1 MMRKRITLLLSA
13 LLLCL
18 SACGSREAAPL
29 AELGPT
35 EDRRLTV
42 YTSHKEEVYG
52 PIVKEFEER
61 TGIWVTVV
69 TGGTNELLERIH
81 SEKDQPRCDVMFGG
95 GVESLMQY
103 ESDFEP
109 YTCSEA
115 ERIKPSL
122 RPQGDTWTPFSSL
135 PVVLI
140 YNTRL
145 VSEDQLTGWSD
156 LLDPR
161 WKGKIAFADPSVSGS
176 GYTAAMTM
184 LFALGGDETAHLEQ
198 FAENLDGKSL
208 EDSGDVVSGVSS
220 GEFSVGITL
229 EETALKRQSQGAR
242 ISIVYPVEGTS
253 NLPDGTTLIANA
265 PHRDNAIAF
274 LEFVQSTDVQE
285 LVVSDFSRRTVRV
298 DVADMDLLPPMSQ
311 VPLVDYD
318 IERAASEKERFLQ
331 LWKELNGEGEP

>member
-1 MMRKRITLLLSA
+1 MRKRITLLLLA
-13 LLLCL
+13 LLFCL
-18 SACGSREAAPL
+18 SACGSWETVSLADLAP
-29 AELGPT
+29 A

-81 SEKDQPRCDVMFGG
+81 SENDQPRCDVMFGG

-115 ERIKPSL
+115 EQIKPSL
-122 RPQGDTWTPFSSL
+122 RPEGDTWTPFSSL

-145 VSEDQLTGWSD
+145 VSADQLTGWAD

-176 GYTAAMTM
+176 GYTAVMTM
-184 LFALGGDETAHLEQ
+184 LFALGGDETALMEQ

-229 EETALKRQSQGAR
+229 EETALRRQSQGAR
-242 ISIVYPVEGTS
+242 IGIVYPVEGTS

-265 PHRDNAIAF
+265 PHRDNAILF

-285 LVVSDFSRRTVRV
+285 LVVSDYSRRTVRV

-318 IERAASEKERFLQ
+318 IAHAASEKEHFLQ
-331 LWKELNGEGEP
+331 LWKEMNGEGKP